1 MFLIQMMSGLSV
13 AEIVIILA
21 VFALSITIG
30 ISCHEWAHAFAAYKS
45 GDPTAK
51 QMGRMTLNPAKHM
64 EPMGLLCF
72 VLVGFGWARPVPVN
86 PFNYRNFKR
95 GNFWVSI
102 AGILTNLVLGFIF
115 SFGIFM
121 FIRFDLVTQLPN
133 GMLASDN
140 LVLFGLGNLF
150 MLGMVINLSL
160 AVFNLLPIYPLD
172 GYNLL
177 VSFTKPNNSFMRFM
191 RERGM
196 MVLIIVLFVIPLLF
210 GVSIIFE
217 VRGFLMDAFL
227 SFWGLFI

>member
-1 MFLIQMMSGLSV
+1 MFLLQMLSGSTF
-13 AEIVIILA
+13 AEIVIFLA
-21 VFALSITIG
+21 AFALAIVIG
-30 ISCHEWAHAFAAYKS
+30 ISFHEWAHAFAAYKA

-51 QMGRMTLNPAKHM
+51 NMGRMTFNPAKHI

-72 VLVGFGWARPVPVN
+72 VLVGFGWAKPVPVN
-86 PFNYRNFKR
+86 PFNYRNFRR

-102 AGILTNLVLGFIF
+102 AGILTNLVIGFVF

-121 FIRFDLVTQLPN
+121 FIKYDLVTELPN
-133 GMLASDN
+133 GTLASDN
-140 LVLFGLGNLF
+140 LILFALASFF
-150 MLGMVINLSL
+150 MLAMVINISL

-177 VSFTKPNNSFMRFM
+177 VSFTKPNNRFMRFM

-196 MVLIIVLFVIPLLF
+196 MVLLVVLFVIPLIF

-217 VRGFLMDAFL
+217 VRGFLIDAFM
-227 SFWGLFI
+227 SFWGLLI